1 MGNTRG
7 YKGCVEMSEARD
19 LFKLNPVKYFP
30 GYIYELEQQ
39 ITELKESQKQKQI
52 IKLCERLD
60 KAEQQNK
67 QMIEALRMIKHKLET
82 DPAITDTIWIDDT
95 PKCSET
101 AVDRINYLLGIK
113 E

>member
-1 MGNTRG
+1 
-7 YKGCVEMSEARD
+7 MSESYWKEEAIS
-19 LFKLNPVKYFP
+19 LEIQLSELQEKYE
-30 GYIYELEQQ
+30 ELEQQ
-39 ITELKESQKQKQI
+39 LTELKESQKQKQI
-52 IKLCERLD
+52 IRLCERLD

-82 DPAITDTIWIDDT
+82 DPAITDTIWIDDN

>member
-1 MGNTRG
+1 
-7 YKGCVEMSEARD
+7 MSEVRERYYEC
-19 LFKLNPVKYFP
+19 LEGWGFVNPEAKD
-30 GYIYELEQQ
+30 YITELEQQ

-60 KAEQQNK
+60 KAEQQNE

>member
-1 MGNTRG
+1 
-7 YKGCVEMSEARD
+7 MSEARD
-19 LFKLNPVKYFP
+19 RYYKCLEGW
-30 GYIYELEQQ
+30 GYVTPESREYIAELEQQ
-39 ITELKESQKQKQI
+39 LSKLKESQKQKQI

-60 KAEQQNK
+60 KAEQQNE

-82 DPAITDTIWIDDT
+82 DSAITDTIWIDDN

-101 AVDRINYLLGIK
+101 AVDRINYLLDIK